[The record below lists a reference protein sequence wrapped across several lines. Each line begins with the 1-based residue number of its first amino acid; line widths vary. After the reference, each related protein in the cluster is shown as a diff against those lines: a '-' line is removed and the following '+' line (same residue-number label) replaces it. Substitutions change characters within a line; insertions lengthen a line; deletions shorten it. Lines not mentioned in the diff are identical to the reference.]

1 MTRHSGTKL
10 LRLGTRMYAMVM
22 LDPRATF
29 LSSDLRDENAVSF
42 YWAPLASSIMTVGPT
57 QNFAAL
63 ARHLLFDAY
72 ATFNATKKLR
82 RTMEIITSKRE
93 IKNACVLRVRDLVV
107 AFSDVLEATTS
118 KNVVKAMRRKLLKK
132 THANYVHPLHA
143 QPLSRLLYPNPII

>member
-1 MTRHSGTKL
+1 
-10 LRLGTRMYAMVM
+10 
-22 LDPRATF
+22 
-29 LSSDLRDENAVSF
+29 
-42 YWAPLASSIMTVGPT
+42 MTVGPT

-72 ATFNATKKLR
+72 ATFNAMKKLR

-107 AFSDVLEATTS
+107 AFSDVLEPTTS
-118 KNVVKAMRRKLLKK
+118 KNVVKAMRLKRLKK

-143 QPLSRLLYPNPII
+143 QLLSRLLYPSPII